1 MRANNSVKSLTIVG
15 YAIEPQNVITE
26 ICSSARPVDLLLIDF
41 PRHIQALRKHF
52 QPAADSKNA
61 VEEIGD
67 AVQP

>member
-1 MRANNSVKSLTIVG
+1 MSDTSPCNCRHHLDLFGSDDTH
-15 YAIEPQNVITE
+15 
-26 ICSSARPVDLLLIDF
+26 ARPVDLLLIDF

>member
-1 MRANNSVKSLTIVG
+1 MS
-15 YAIEPQNVITE
+15 
-26 ICSSARPVDLLLIDF
+26 SSARPVDELLIDF

-67 AVQP
+67 AVQPQIYSATKDVRVSTPPPAALAWSASR

>member
-1 MRANNSVKSLTIVG
+1 MIS
-15 YAIEPQNVITE
+15 
-26 ICSSARPVDLLLIDF
+26 

-67 AVQP
+67 AVQPQIYSATKDDVRVDTTSGSFIVEREPLEGATAGR